1 MSFLNENNIIKEGF
15 FTDILKFLKL
25 YPDLKKNKKFKNK
38 IKDLNIKV
46 GDLEKLMNQELKS
59 YGSKK
64 KINLK
69 TYSIKDFT

>member
-25 YPDLKKNKKFKNK
+25 YH
-38 IKDLNIKV
+38 
-46 GDLEKLMNQELKS
+46 
-59 YGSKK
+59 GSKK